1 MKAFV
6 DHDICIGCGQCEMI
20 CPAVFKLS
28 GDKATVIQKPVATE
42 NEAGADEAAKGCP
55 VGAISLS

>member
-20 CPAVFKLS
+20 CPEVFKLKEGKS
-28 GDKATVIQKPVATE
+28 VVIQKPVAQE
-42 NEAGADEAAKGCP
+42 NEKTAAEASSSCP
-55 VGAISLS
+55 VTAISLS